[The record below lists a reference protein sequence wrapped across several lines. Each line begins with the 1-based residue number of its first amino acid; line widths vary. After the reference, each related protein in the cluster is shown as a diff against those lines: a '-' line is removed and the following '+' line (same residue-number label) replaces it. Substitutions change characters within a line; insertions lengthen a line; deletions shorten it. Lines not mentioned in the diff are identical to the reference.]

1 MEDLVIKPKKK
12 YKTVN
17 RKNPITGNPIQY
29 AVCPKGNE
37 VTLDQLLDEMA
48 KNGYGLGRL
57 TGFKSVYIALL
68 AVMKE
73 HLAAG
78 DWIYLDG
85 FARVTSTV
93 RGTVDESGQLAE
105 GRNSVHTSIMAL
117 AGFRLSLK
125 DFSWTNVSD
134 TTTMPRLSSVHS
146 CVPSAVLGKFVRGKD
161 IRLNGRNLGGATTV
175 VLSWTDEGETQSVTA
190 TPAEVEPTSVR
201 LAWPAALA
209 EVADGTE
216 VTFTV
221 SVGGGAEGTL
231 PLTASR
237 AAVLVEK

>member
-1 MEDLVIKPKKK
+1 MEELIIKHKKK

-17 RKNPITGNPIQY
+17 RKDPITGKPIQY
-29 AVCPKGNE
+29 AVCQKGNE
-37 VTLDQLLDEMA
+37 VTLDQLLDEMG

-57 TGFKSVYIALL
+57 SGFKSVYLALL
-68 AVMKE
+68 AVMRE

-93 RGTVDESGQLAE
+93 RGTVDESGQLVE

-125 DFSWTNVSD
+125 DFSWMNVSD
-134 TTTMPRLSSVHS
+134 TSTMPKLSSIHS

-161 IRLNGRNLGGATTV
+161 IRLNGRNLGGATSVT
-175 VLSWTDEGETQSVTA
+175 LSWTEDGESQSVLA
-190 TPAEVEPTSVR
+190 TPAETEPTSVR

-221 SVGGGAEGTL
+221 SVGTGTEGDL
-231 PLTASR
+231 PLRASR